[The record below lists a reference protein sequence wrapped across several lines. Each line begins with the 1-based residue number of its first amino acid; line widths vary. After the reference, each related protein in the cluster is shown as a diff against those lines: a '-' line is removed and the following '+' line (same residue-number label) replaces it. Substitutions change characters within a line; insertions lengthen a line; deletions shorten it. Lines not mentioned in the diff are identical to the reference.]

1 MISFIDEDDK
11 PGRQTA
17 EELAK
22 IKSDLQI
29 PRGTARLALAIA
41 LDRHDQGKGPPKK
54 TLNRIAY
61 RYIQIMMDEKM
72 DPKLF
77 IDCWED
83 VQDRLDGKAAQAVA
97 LTDADGGALIV
108 QVMKLTQNA
117 DNPVTK

>member
-83 VQDRLDGKAAQAVA
+83 VQDRLDGKAAQAVNLGDNEGGRLV
-97 LTDADGGALIV
+97 LTIAATDTNVL
-108 QVMKLTQNA
+108 
-117 DNPVTK
+117 